1 MDKVCWR
8 SLAGA
13 WEMRQCLYSRK
24 ESIDIVLL
32 FPDVFYSEM

>member
-8 SLAGA
+8 SLAGG
-13 WEMRQCLYSRK
+13 WGMRQCLCSRK
-24 ESIDIVLL
+24 ELRDIALP